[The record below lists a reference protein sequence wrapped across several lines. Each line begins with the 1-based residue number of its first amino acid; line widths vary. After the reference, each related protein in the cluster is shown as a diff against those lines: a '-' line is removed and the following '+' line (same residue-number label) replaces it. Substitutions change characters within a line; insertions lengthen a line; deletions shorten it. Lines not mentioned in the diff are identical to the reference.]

1 MDKVI
6 NITPVILCGGSG
18 ARLWPLSRSS
28 FPKQFITLTDSESLF
43 QKAINRIKK
52 IKGPDYNINDPLVV
66 TNEEHRFIAL
76 EQLNELNHISA
87 KLLLEPVGK
96 NTAPALTMA
105 AMQALKDQED
115 SILVV
120 TPADQ
125 IIRDSNAFSEALKK
139 SISTATNNNL
149 VTLGLVPDKAET
161 GYGYIKYNQ
170 TKGNFDEFDVLE
182 FVEKPSKNKAK
193 EYIESKKYL
202 WNSGMF
208 VVGAKFWLETI
219 KSLRFDIFQ
228 QTLNA
233 FESMTKDNHFFRPN
247 KQTFS
252 KIPSESIDYAVIEKC
267 NSANIPLKVVLLETS
282 WNDLGSWDSLW
293 SFEDKNEK
301 GNVLKGDIIA
311 EDTKNSIIHS
321 SHRLVGVVGLENV
334 AIIETADAVL
344 VANRKNSQG
353 VKDIVTNLDNQKR
366 LEGIYHS
373 KVHRPWGW
381 YMTIDEGVNFKV
393 KRIQVNPGAS
403 LSLQKHSKRAE
414 HWVVVKGTAKVTR
427 GKKEIILEKNE
438 STFIP
443 LGELHRLAN
452 PKKIPLEIIE
462 VQSGNYLGED
472 DIERIDDQYGR
483 GNTND

>member
-1 MDKVI
+1 MNKI
-6 NITPVILCGGSG
+6 TNITPVILCGGTGS
-18 ARLWPLSRSS
+18 RLWPLSRSS
-28 FPKQFITLTDSESLF
+28 YPKQFITLTDSESLF
-43 QKAINRIKK
+43 QKAISRISNFKN
-52 IKGPDYNINDPLVV
+52 PSFNINDPLVV
-66 TNEEHRFIAL
+66 MNEEHRFIAL
-76 EQLNELNHISA
+76 EQLNELNFTSA

-96 NTAPALTMA
+96 NTAPALTIA
-105 AMQALKDQED
+105 AMQVIEDQED

-120 TPADQ
+120 IPADQ
-125 IIRDSNAFSEALKK
+125 IIRDSNAFLEALNS
-139 SISTATNNNL
+139 SINAANEEKI
-149 VTLGLVPDKAET
+149 VIMGLVPDRAET

-170 TKGNFDEFDVLE
+170 KKGNFDEFDVIQ
-182 FVEKPSKNKAK
+182 FVEKPSKDKAK
-193 EYIESKKYL
+193 EYFESKDYL

-208 VVGAKFWLETI
+208 VVRANFWLETI
-219 KSLRFDIFQ
+219 KSLRLDIFKE
-228 QTLNA
+228 TFNA
-233 FESMTKDNHFFRPN
+233 FQGMTKDNHFIRPN
-247 KQTFS
+247 KQIFS

-267 NSANIPLKVVLLETS
+267 NAANIPLKVVPLETS

-301 GNVLKGDIIA
+301 GNVIQGDIIA

-321 SHRLVGVVGLENV
+321 SHRLVGAVGMENV

-353 VKDIVTNLDNQKR
+353 VKDIVTKLTSQKR
-366 LEGIYHS
+366 PEGIHHS

-381 YMTIDEGVNFKV
+381 YMTVDEGVNFKV

-414 HWVVVKGTAKVTR
+414 HWVVVKGTAKVTK
-427 GKKEIILEKNE
+427 GDKDTILKENE

-443 LGELHRLAN
+443 LGELHRLSN

-472 DIERIDDQYGR
+472 DIERIDDNYGR
-483 GNTND
+483 GSKND

>member
-1 MDKVI
+1 MNKI
-6 NITPVILCGGSG
+6 TNITPVILCGGTGS
-18 ARLWPLSRSS
+18 RLWPLSRSS
-28 FPKQFITLTDSESLF
+28 YPKQFITLTDSESLF
-43 QKAINRIKK
+43 QKAISRISNFKN
-52 IKGPDYNINDPLVV
+52 PSFNINDPLVV
-66 TNEEHRFIAL
+66 MNEEHRFIAL
-76 EQLNELNHISA
+76 EQLNELNFTSA

-96 NTAPALTMA
+96 NTAPALTIA
-105 AMQALKDQED
+105 AMQVIEDQED

-120 TPADQ
+120 IPADQ
-125 IIRDSNAFSEALKK
+125 IIRDSNAFLEALNS
-139 SISTATNNNL
+139 SINAANEEKI
-149 VTLGLVPDKAET
+149 VIMGLVPDRAET

-170 TKGNFDEFDVLE
+170 KKGNFDEFDVIQ
-182 FVEKPSKNKAK
+182 FVEKPSKDKAK
-193 EYIESKKYL
+193 EYFESKDYL

-208 VVGAKFWLETI
+208 VVRANFWLETI
-219 KSLRFDIFQ
+219 KSLRSDIFKE
-228 QTLNA
+228 TFNA
-233 FESMTKDNHFFRPN
+233 FQGMTKDNNFIRPN
-247 KQTFS
+247 KQIFS

-267 NSANIPLKVVLLETS
+267 NAANIPLKVVPLETS

-301 GNVLKGDIIA
+301 GNVIQGDIIV

-321 SHRLVGVVGLENV
+321 SHRLVGAVGMENV

-344 VANRKNSQG
+344 VTNRKNSQG
-353 VKDIVTNLDNQKR
+353 VKDIVTKLTSQKR
-366 LEGIYHS
+366 PEGIHHS

-381 YMTIDEGVNFKV
+381 YMTVDEGANFKV

-414 HWVVVKGTAKVTR
+414 HWVIVKGTAKVTK
-427 GKKEIILEKNE
+427 GDKDTILKENE

-443 LGELHRLAN
+443 LGELHRLSN

-472 DIERIDDQYGR
+472 DIERIDDNYGR
-483 GNTND
+483 GSKND

>member
-125 IIRDSNAFSEALKK
+125 IISDSNAFSEALKK

-233 FESMTKDNHFFRPN
+233 FESMTKDNHFIRPN

-321 SHRLVGVVGLENV
+321 SHRLVGVVGLENI

-353 VKDIVTNLDNQKR
+353 VKDIVANLDNQKR

-381 YMTIDEGVNFKV
+381 YMTIDEGANFKV

-483 GNTND
+483 ENTND

>member
-1 MDKVI
+1 MNKI
-6 NITPVILCGGSG
+6 TNITPVILCGGTGS
-18 ARLWPLSRSS
+18 RLWPLSRSS
-28 FPKQFITLTDSESLF
+28 YPKQFITLTDSESLF
-43 QKAINRIKK
+43 QKAISRISNFKN
-52 IKGPDYNINDPLVV
+52 PSFNINDPLVV
-66 TNEEHRFIAL
+66 MNEEHRFIAL
-76 EQLNELNHISA
+76 EQLNELNFTSA

-96 NTAPALTMA
+96 NTAPALTIA
-105 AMQALKDQED
+105 AMQVIEDQED

-120 TPADQ
+120 IPADQ
-125 IIRDSNAFSEALKK
+125 IIPDSNVFLEALNN
-139 SISTATNNNL
+139 SIDAANEEKI
-149 VTLGLVPDKAET
+149 VIMGLVPDRAET

-170 TKGNFDEFDVLE
+170 KKGNFDEFDVIQ
-182 FVEKPSKNKAK
+182 FVEKPSKDKAK
-193 EYIESKKYL
+193 EYFESKDYL

-208 VVGAKFWLETI
+208 VVRANFWLETI
-219 KSLRFDIFQ
+219 KSLRLDIFKE
-228 QTLNA
+228 TFNA
-233 FESMTKDNHFFRPN
+233 FQGMTKDNNFIRPN
-247 KQTFS
+247 KQIFS

-267 NSANIPLKVVLLETS
+267 NAANIPLKVVPLETS

-301 GNVLKGDIIA
+301 GNVMQGDIIA

-321 SHRLVGVVGLENV
+321 SHRLVGAVGMENV

-353 VKDIVTNLDNQKR
+353 VKDIVTKLTSQKR
-366 LEGIYHS
+366 SEGIHHS

-381 YMTIDEGVNFKV
+381 YMTVDEGANFKV

-414 HWVVVKGTAKVTR
+414 HWVVVKGTAKVTK
-427 GKKEIILEKNE
+427 GDKDMILKENE

-443 LGELHRLAN
+443 LGELHRLSN

-472 DIERIDDQYGR
+472 DIERIDDNYGR
-483 GNTND
+483 GSKND

>member
-1 MDKVI
+1 MNKI
-6 NITPVILCGGSG
+6 TNITPVILCGGTGS
-18 ARLWPLSRSS
+18 RLWPLSRSS
-28 FPKQFITLTDSESLF
+28 YPKQFITLTDSESLF
-43 QKAINRIKK
+43 QKAISRISNFKN
-52 IKGPDYNINDPLVV
+52 PSFNINDPLVV
-66 TNEEHRFIAL
+66 MNEEHRFIAL
-76 EQLNELNHISA
+76 EQLNELNFTSA

-96 NTAPALTMA
+96 NTAPALTIA
-105 AMQALKDQED
+105 AMQVIEDQED

-120 TPADQ
+120 IPADQ
-125 IIRDSNAFSEALKK
+125 IIPDSNVFLEALNN
-139 SISTATNNNL
+139 SIDAANEEKI
-149 VTLGLVPDKAET
+149 VIMGLVPDRAET

-170 TKGNFDEFDVLE
+170 KKGNFDEFDVIQ
-182 FVEKPSKNKAK
+182 FVEKPSKDKAK
-193 EYIESKKYL
+193 EYFESKDYL

-208 VVGAKFWLETI
+208 VVRANFWLETI
-219 KSLRFDIFQ
+219 KSLRLDIFKE
-228 QTLNA
+228 TFNA
-233 FESMTKDNHFFRPN
+233 FQGMTKDNNFIRPN
-247 KQTFS
+247 KQIFS

-267 NSANIPLKVVLLETS
+267 NAANIPLKVVPLETS

-301 GNVLKGDIIA
+301 GNVIQGDIIA

-321 SHRLVGVVGLENV
+321 SHRFVGAVGMENV

-353 VKDIVTNLDNQKR
+353 VKDIVTKLTSQKR
-366 LEGIYHS
+366 PEGIHHS

-381 YMTIDEGVNFKV
+381 YMTVDEGANFKV

-414 HWVVVKGTAKVTR
+414 HWVVVKGTAKVTK
-427 GKKEIILEKNE
+427 GDKDMILKENE

-443 LGELHRLAN
+443 LGELHRLSN

-472 DIERIDDQYGR
+472 DIERIDDNYGR
-483 GNTND
+483 GSKND

>member
-18 ARLWPLSRSS
+18 SRLWPLSRSS

-76 EQLNELNHISA
+76 EQLNELDHISA
-87 KLLLEPVGK
+87 KVLLEPVGK

-105 AMQALKDQED
+105 AMQALIDQED

-139 SISTATNNNL
+139 SISTAVNDNL
-149 VTLGLVPDKAET
+149 VTLGLVPDRAET

-170 TKGNFDEFDVLE
+170 NKGNFDEFDVVE

-193 EYIESKKYL
+193 EYFESKNYL

-208 VVGAKFWLETI
+208 VIGANFWLETI
-219 KSLRFDIFQ
+219 KSLRSDIFQ
-228 QTLNA
+228 KTYNA
-233 FESMTKDNHFFRPN
+233 FQSMTKDNHFIRPN
-247 KQTFS
+247 KKIFV
-252 KIPSESIDYAVIEKC
+252 KIPSESIDYAVIENC

-381 YMTIDEGVNFKV
+381 YMTIDEGANFKV

-483 GNTND
+483 ENTND

>member
-1 MDKVI
+1 
-6 NITPVILCGGSG
+6 
-18 ARLWPLSRSS
+18 
-28 FPKQFITLTDSESLF
+28 
-43 QKAINRIKK
+43 
-52 IKGPDYNINDPLVV
+52 
-66 TNEEHRFIAL
+66 
-76 EQLNELNHISA
+76 
-87 KLLLEPVGK
+87 
-96 NTAPALTMA
+96 
-105 AMQALKDQED
+105 
-115 SILVV
+115 
-120 TPADQ
+120 
-125 IIRDSNAFSEALKK
+125 
-139 SISTATNNNL
+139 
-149 VTLGLVPDKAET
+149 
-161 GYGYIKYNQ
+161 
-170 TKGNFDEFDVLE
+170 
-182 FVEKPSKNKAK
+182 
-193 EYIESKKYL
+193 
-202 WNSGMF
+202 MF
-208 VVGAKFWLETI
+208 VVGANFWLETI
-219 KSLRFDIFQ
+219 KSLRFDIYQ

-233 FESMTKDNHFFRPN
+233 FQSMTKDNHFIRPN
-247 KQTFS
+247 KQAFS

-381 YMTIDEGVNFKV
+381 YMTIDEGANFKV

-438 STFIP
+438 S
-443 LGELHRLAN
+443 
-452 PKKIPLEIIE
+452 
-462 VQSGNYLGED
+462 SS
-472 DIERIDDQYGR
+472 
-483 GNTND
+483 

>member
-18 ARLWPLSRSS
+18 SRLWPLSRSS

-43 QKAINRIKK
+43 QKAIKRIKS
-52 IKGPDYNINDPLVV
+52 IKSPNINIKDPLVV
-66 TNEEHRFIAL
+66 TNEEQRFIAL
-76 EQLNELNHISA
+76 EQLNELNYTSA
-87 KLLLEPVGK
+87 KLLLEPVGR

-105 AMQALKDQED
+105 AMQAIKDQED

-125 IIRDSNAFSEALKK
+125 IINDSNAFSEALKK
-139 SISTATNNNL
+139 SINTAINNN
-149 VTLGLVPDKAET
+149 VVILGLVPDGAET

-170 TKGNFDEFDVLE
+170 NKGNFDEFDVVE

-193 EYIESKKYL
+193 EYFESKNYL

-208 VVGAKFWLETI
+208 VIGANFWLETI
-219 KSLRFDIFQ
+219 KSLRSDIFQ
-228 QTLNA
+228 KTYNA
-233 FESMTKDNHFFRPN
+233 FQSMTKDNHFIRPN
-247 KQTFS
+247 KKIFV
-252 KIPSESIDYAVIEKC
+252 KIPSESIDYAVIENC

-301 GNVLKGDIIA
+301 GNVLRGDVIA

-321 SHRLVGVVGLENV
+321 SNRLVGVVGLENV
-334 AIIETADAVL
+334 AIVETADAVL

-353 VKDIVTNLDNQKR
+353 VKDIVANLDSQNR
-366 LEGIYHS
+366 SEGIHHS

-381 YMTIDEGVNFKV
+381 YMTIDEGANFKV

-414 HWVVVKGTAKVTR
+414 HWVVVMGTAKVTR
-427 GKKEIILEKNE
+427 GKKEVILEKNE

-472 DIERIDDQYGR
+472 DIERIDDKYGR
-483 GNTND
+483 ENTND

>member
-193 EYIESKKYL
+193 QYLESKKYL

-233 FESMTKDNHFFRPN
+233 FQGMTKDNHFFRPN

-267 NSANIPLKVVLLETS
+267 NSANIPLKVVLLKTS

-381 YMTIDEGVNFKV
+381 YMTIDEGANFKV

-483 GNTND
+483 ENTND

>member
-182 FVEKPSKNKAK
+182 FIEKPSKNKAK

>member
-1 MDKVI
+1 MNKI
-6 NITPVILCGGSG
+6 TNITPVILCGGTGS
-18 ARLWPLSRSS
+18 RLWPLSRSS
-28 FPKQFITLTDSESLF
+28 YPKQFITLTDSESLF
-43 QKAINRIKK
+43 QKAISRISNFKN
-52 IKGPDYNINDPLVV
+52 PSFNINDPLVV
-66 TNEEHRFIAL
+66 MNEEHRFIAL
-76 EQLNELNHISA
+76 EQLNELNFTSV

-96 NTAPALTMA
+96 NTAPALTIA
-105 AMQALKDQED
+105 AMQAIKDQED

-120 TPADQ
+120 IPADQ
-125 IIRDSNAFSEALKK
+125 IICDSNVFLDALNN
-139 SISTATNNNL
+139 SINVANEEKI
-149 VTLGLVPDKAET
+149 VIMGLVPDRAET

-170 TKGNFDEFDVLE
+170 KKGNFDECDVIQ
-182 FVEKPSKNKAK
+182 FVEKPSKDKAK
-193 EYIESKKYL
+193 EYFESKDYL

-208 VVGAKFWLETI
+208 VVRANFWLETI
-219 KSLRFDIFQ
+219 KSLRLDIFKE
-228 QTLNA
+228 TFNA
-233 FESMTKDNHFFRPN
+233 FQGMTKDNHFIRPN
-247 KQTFS
+247 KQIFS

-267 NSANIPLKVVLLETS
+267 NAANIPLKVVPLETS

-301 GNVLKGDIIA
+301 GNVIQGDIIA

-321 SHRLVGVVGLENV
+321 SHRLVGAVGMENV

-353 VKDIVTNLDNQKR
+353 VKDIVTKLTSQKR
-366 LEGIYHS
+366 PEGIHHS

-381 YMTIDEGVNFKV
+381 YMTVDEGVNFKV

-414 HWVVVKGTAKVTR
+414 HWVVVKGTAKVTK
-427 GKKEIILEKNE
+427 GDKDIILKENE
-438 STFIP
+438 STFIS
-443 LGELHRLAN
+443 LGELHRLSN

-472 DIERIDDQYGR
+472 DIERIDDNYGR
-483 GNTND
+483 GPKND

>member
-105 AMQALKDQED
+105 AMQALKDHED

-149 VTLGLVPDKAET
+149 VTLGLFPDKAET

-301 GNVLKGDIIA
+301 GNVLKGDVIA

>member
-193 EYIESKKYL
+193 QYLESKKYL

-233 FESMTKDNHFFRPN
+233 FQGMTKDNHFFRPN

>member
-1 MDKVI
+1 MNKI
-6 NITPVILCGGSG
+6 TNITPVILCGGTGS
-18 ARLWPLSRSS
+18 RLWPLSRSS
-28 FPKQFITLTDSESLF
+28 YPKQFITLTDSESLF
-43 QKAINRIKK
+43 QKAISRISNFKN
-52 IKGPDYNINDPLVV
+52 PSFNINDPLVV
-66 TNEEHRFIAL
+66 MNEEHRFIAL
-76 EQLNELNHISA
+76 EQLNELNFTSA

-96 NTAPALTMA
+96 NTAPALTIA
-105 AMQALKDQED
+105 AMQVIEDQED

-120 TPADQ
+120 IPADQ
-125 IIRDSNAFSEALKK
+125 IIRDSNAFLDALNS
-139 SISTATNNNL
+139 SINAANEEKI
-149 VTLGLVPDKAET
+149 VIMGLVPDRAET

-170 TKGNFDEFDVLE
+170 KKGNFDEFDVIQ
-182 FVEKPSKNKAK
+182 FVEKPSKDKAK
-193 EYIESKKYL
+193 EYFESKDYL

-208 VVGAKFWLETI
+208 VVRANFWLETI
-219 KSLRFDIFQ
+219 KSLRSDIFKE
-228 QTLNA
+228 TFNA
-233 FESMTKDNHFFRPN
+233 FQGMTKDNNFIRPN
-247 KQTFS
+247 KQIFS

-267 NSANIPLKVVLLETS
+267 NAANIPLKVVPLETS

-301 GNVLKGDIIA
+301 GNVIQGDIIV

-321 SHRLVGVVGLENV
+321 SHRLVGAVGMENV

-344 VANRKNSQG
+344 VTNRKNSQG
-353 VKDIVTNLDNQKR
+353 VKDIVAKLTSQKR
-366 LEGIYHS
+366 SEGIHHS

-381 YMTIDEGVNFKV
+381 YMTVDEGANFKV

-414 HWVVVKGTAKVTR
+414 HWVVVKGTAKVTK
-427 GKKEIILEKNE
+427 GDKDTILKENE

-443 LGELHRLAN
+443 LGELHRLSN

-472 DIERIDDQYGR
+472 DIERIDDNYGR
-483 GNTND
+483 GSKND

>member
-193 EYIESKKYL
+193 QYLESKKYL

-233 FESMTKDNHFFRPN
+233 FQGMTKDNHFFRPN

-267 NSANIPLKVVLLETS
+267 NSANIPLKVVLLKTS

-353 VKDIVTNLDNQKR
+353 VKDIVANLDNQKR

-472 DIERIDDQYGR
+472 DIERIEDQYGR

>member
-18 ARLWPLSRSS
+18 SRLWPLSRSS

-52 IKGPDYNINDPLVV
+52 IKGPNYNINDPLVI

-87 KLLLEPVGK
+87 KLLLEPIGK

-139 SISTATNNNL
+139 SISTAVNDNL
-149 VTLGLVPDKAET
+149 VTLGLVPDRAET

-170 TKGNFDEFDVLE
+170 NKENFDEFDVLE
-182 FVEKPSKNKAK
+182 FIEKPSKNKAK
-193 EYIESKKYL
+193 EYLESKNYL

-208 VVGAKFWLETI
+208 VVGANFWLETI
-219 KSLRFDIFQ
+219 KSLRFDIYE

-233 FESMTKDNHFFRPN
+233 FQSMTKDNHFIRPN
-247 KQTFS
+247 KQAFS

-353 VKDIVTNLDNQKR
+353 VKDIVANLDNQKR

-381 YMTIDEGVNFKV
+381 YMTIDEGANFKV

-483 GNTND
+483 ENTND

>member
-193 EYIESKKYL
+193 QYLESKKYL

-252 KIPSESIDYAVIEKC
+252 KITSESIDYAVIEKC

-483 GNTND
+483 ENTND

>member
-483 GNTND
+483 ENTND

>member
-219 KSLRFDIFQ
+219 KSLRFDIYQ

-233 FESMTKDNHFFRPN
+233 FQSMTKDNHFIRPN
-247 KQTFS
+247 KQAFS

>member
-149 VTLGLVPDKAET
+149 VTLGLFPDKAET

-219 KSLRFDIFQ
+219 KS
-228 QTLNA
+228 
-233 FESMTKDNHFFRPN
+233 FFRPS

>member
-1 MDKVI
+1 M
-6 NITPVILCGGSG
+6 S
-18 ARLWPLSRSS
+18 
-28 FPKQFITLTDSESLF
+28 
-43 QKAINRIKK
+43 
-52 IKGPDYNINDPLVV
+52 
-66 TNEEHRFIAL
+66 
-76 EQLNELNHISA
+76 
-87 KLLLEPVGK
+87 
-96 NTAPALTMA
+96 
-105 AMQALKDQED
+105 
-115 SILVV
+115 
-120 TPADQ
+120 
-125 IIRDSNAFSEALKK
+125 
-139 SISTATNNNL
+139 
-149 VTLGLVPDKAET
+149 
-161 GYGYIKYNQ
+161 
-170 TKGNFDEFDVLE
+170 FDVLE

-193 EYIESKKYL
+193 EYIDSKKYL

-366 LEGIYHS
+366 VEGIYHS

-427 GKKEIILEKNE
+427 GKKRNN
-438 STFIP
+438 F
-443 LGELHRLAN
+443 R
-452 PKKIPLEIIE
+452 KK
-462 VQSGNYLGED
+462 
-472 DIERIDDQYGR
+472 
-483 GNTND
+483 

>member
-193 EYIESKKYL
+193 EYIDSKKYL

-483 GNTND
+483 ENTND

>member
-1 MDKVI
+1 MNKI
-6 NITPVILCGGSG
+6 TNITPVILCGGTGS
-18 ARLWPLSRSS
+18 RLWPLSRSS
-28 FPKQFITLTDSESLF
+28 YPKQFITLTDSESLF
-43 QKAINRIKK
+43 QKAISRISNFKN
-52 IKGPDYNINDPLVV
+52 PSFNINDPLVV
-66 TNEEHRFIAL
+66 MNEEHRFIAL
-76 EQLNELNHISA
+76 EQLNELNFTSA

-96 NTAPALTMA
+96 NTAPALTIA
-105 AMQALKDQED
+105 AMQVIEDQED

-120 TPADQ
+120 IPADQ
-125 IIRDSNAFSEALKK
+125 IIPDSNVFLEALNN
-139 SISTATNNNL
+139 SIDAANEEKI
-149 VTLGLVPDKAET
+149 VIMGLVPDRAET

-170 TKGNFDEFDVLE
+170 KKGNFDEFDVIQ
-182 FVEKPSKNKAK
+182 FVEKPSKDKAK
-193 EYIESKKYL
+193 EYFESKDYL

-208 VVGAKFWLETI
+208 VVRANFWLETI
-219 KSLRFDIFQ
+219 KSLRLDIFKE
-228 QTLNA
+228 TFNA
-233 FESMTKDNHFFRPN
+233 FQGMTKDNNFIRPN
-247 KQTFS
+247 KQIFS

-267 NSANIPLKVVLLETS
+267 NAANIPLKVVPLETS

-301 GNVLKGDIIA
+301 GNVMQGDIIA

-321 SHRLVGVVGLENV
+321 SHRLVGAVGMENV

-353 VKDIVTNLDNQKR
+353 VKDIVRKLTSQKR
-366 LEGIYHS
+366 SEGIHHS

-381 YMTIDEGVNFKV
+381 YMTVDEGANFKV

-414 HWVVVKGTAKVTR
+414 HWVVVKGTAKVTK
-427 GKKEIILEKNE
+427 GDKDMILKENE

-443 LGELHRLAN
+443 LGELHRLSN
-452 PKKIPLEIIE
+452 PKKIPLEVIE

-472 DIERIDDQYGR
+472 DIERIDDNYGR
-483 GNTND
+483 GSKND

>member
-1 MDKVI
+1 MNKI
-6 NITPVILCGGSG
+6 TNITPVILCGGTGS
-18 ARLWPLSRSS
+18 RLWPLSRSS
-28 FPKQFITLTDSESLF
+28 YPKQFITLTDSESLF
-43 QKAINRIKK
+43 QKAISRISNFKN
-52 IKGPDYNINDPLVV
+52 PSFNINDPLVV
-66 TNEEHRFIAL
+66 MNEEHRFIAL
-76 EQLNELNHISA
+76 EQLNELNFTSA

-96 NTAPALTMA
+96 NTAPALTIA
-105 AMQALKDQED
+105 AMQVIEDQED

-120 TPADQ
+120 IPADQ
-125 IIRDSNAFSEALKK
+125 IIPDSNVFLEALNN
-139 SISTATNNNL
+139 SIDAANEEKI
-149 VTLGLVPDKAET
+149 VIMGLVPDRAET

-170 TKGNFDEFDVLE
+170 KKGNFDEFDVIQ
-182 FVEKPSKNKAK
+182 FVEKPSKDKAK
-193 EYIESKKYL
+193 EYFESKDYL

-208 VVGAKFWLETI
+208 VVRANFWLETI
-219 KSLRFDIFQ
+219 KSLRLDIFKE
-228 QTLNA
+228 TFNA
-233 FESMTKDNHFFRPN
+233 FQGMTKDNNFIRPN
-247 KQTFS
+247 KQIFS

-267 NSANIPLKVVLLETS
+267 NAANIPLKVVPLETS

-301 GNVLKGDIIA
+301 GNVMQGDIIA

-321 SHRLVGVVGLENV
+321 SHRLVGAVGMENV

-353 VKDIVTNLDNQKR
+353 VKDIVRKLTSQKR
-366 LEGIYHS
+366 SEGIHHS

-381 YMTIDEGVNFKV
+381 YMTVDEGANFKV

-414 HWVVVKGTAKVTR
+414 HWVVVKGTAKVTK
-427 GKKEIILEKNE
+427 GDKDMILKENE

-443 LGELHRLAN
+443 LGELHRLSN

-472 DIERIDDQYGR
+472 DIERIDDNYGR
-483 GNTND
+483 GSKND

>member
-18 ARLWPLSRSS
+18 SRLWPLSRSS

-52 IKGPDYNINDPLVV
+52 IKGPNYHINDPLVV

-76 EQLNELNHISA
+76 EQLNELDHISA
-87 KLLLEPVGK
+87 KVLLEPVGK

-105 AMQALKDQED
+105 AMQALIDQED

-125 IIRDSNAFSEALKK
+125 IIRDSNAFSEALKN
-139 SISTATNNNL
+139 SISTAVNDNL
-149 VTLGLVPDKAET
+149 VTLGLVPDRAET

-170 TKGNFDEFDVLE
+170 NKGNFNEFDVLE

-193 EYIESKKYL
+193 QYLQSKNYL

-208 VVGAKFWLETI
+208 VVGANFWLETI

-233 FESMTKDNHFFRPN
+233 FQSMTKDNHFIRPS
-247 KQTFS
+247 KQIFS

-267 NSANIPLKVVLLETS
+267 SSANISLKVVLLETS

-301 GNVLKGDIIA
+301 GNVLKGDIIV

-353 VKDIVTNLDNQKR
+353 VKEIVTNLDNQKR

-381 YMTIDEGVNFKV
+381 YMTIDEGANFKV

-483 GNTND
+483 ENTND